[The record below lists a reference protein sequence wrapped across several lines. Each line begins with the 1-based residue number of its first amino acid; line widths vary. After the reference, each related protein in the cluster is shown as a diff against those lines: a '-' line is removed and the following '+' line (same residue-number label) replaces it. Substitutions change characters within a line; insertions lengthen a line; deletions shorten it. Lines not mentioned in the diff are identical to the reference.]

1 MALAAV
7 SRFLHQ
13 LRSDAELT
21 SLSNRQLLARFCE
34 SREERAFA
42 TLVHRHG
49 QIVLSVCQR
58 VLRNSQDAE
67 DAFQAT
73 FLVLAQK
80 AGKLRDPDLI
90 GPWLH
95 GVAFRTA
102 AKVRAN
108 TLKRRVRERRAAIPA
123 RASPEAE
130 VARMELQALLDD
142 AIVSLPARFRAP
154 IVLCYLEGKTND
166 EAAQLVGCSR
176 GTIATRL
183 ARARKLLRK
192 RLARKGLA
200 VPCSMLATGLSVDA
214 LSALPISLRLS
225 SPKLASPEAIA
236 LAKGVSRAMFIAN
249 LKSITCVLCAVLFV
263 GVASVSSIPGA
274 LLEAKAES
282 QQPSP
287 ENGFRVDPP
296 ARVNSQAGHQAA
308 IQPTVK
314 QLLEYLDV
322 HALRRQSIECL
333 DVKLEIRRGGQSI
346 MGLTCKFAA
355 QYPNKVRLVASCM
368 GTSSIEI
375 GANDQEIWQ
384 WIRGGN
390 HAFSRSSRE
399 EIAKGKGSWT
409 EPVSPDWLLEILG
422 MQRPGQVD
430 TYRLDGLSDAFQ
442 LVQQVR
448 TGPGRGMSKV
458 TVFNKKASDIQVRAH
473 LVRDEKGREICSARV
488 LEVQQIGKETIP
500 SRLVLSWPSEHLE
513 ILVALQNITLNQLE
527 GTDRPAQLFAVPVTL
542 DNKK

>member
-7 SRFLHQ
+7 SRFLNE
-13 LRSDAELT
+13 LRFDAELR

-34 SREERAFA
+34 RGEEKAFA
-42 TLVHRHG
+42 ALVHRHG
-49 QIVLSVCQR
+49 PIVLSVCQR
-58 VLRNSQDAE
+58 VLRNSHDAE

-80 AGKLRDPDLI
+80 AGKLRDPNLI

-102 AKVRAN
+102 AKVRSNAQ
-108 TLKRRVRERRAAIPA
+108 KRRSRERAAA
-123 RASPEAE
+123 VRSVASPEAE
-130 VARMELQALLDD
+130 VERMESRALLDD
-142 AIVSLPARFRAP
+142 AIVSLPARFRVP
-154 IVLCYLEGKTND
+154 IILCYLEGKTNS
-166 EAAQLVGCSR
+166 EAADLVGCSR

-183 ARARKLLRK
+183 ARAKKLLRK
-192 RLARKGLA
+192 RLARTGVVA
-200 VPCSMLATGLSVDA
+200 PCSMLATGLSVDTM
-214 LSALPISLRLS
+214 SAVPISMRFF
-225 SPKLASPEAIA
+225 SPSLASPEAVA
-236 LAKGVSRAMFIAN
+236 LAKGVSRAMFIAK
-249 LKSITCVLCAVLFV
+249 LKSISCVLCAGLFV

-274 LLEAKAES
+274 LLEEKAES
-282 QQPSP
+282 QQASP
-287 ENGFRVDPP
+287 ENGIRVISQAEVIP
-296 ARVNSQAGHQAA
+296 QAGHQAA

-333 DVKLEIRRGGQSI
+333 DVKLEIRQGGQSI
-346 MGLTCKFAA
+346 MGLTGKFAA
-355 QYPNKVRLVASCM
+355 QYPNKVHLVASCM
-368 GTSSIEI
+368 GTSFVEI

-384 WIRGGN
+384 WNRDGS
-390 HAFSRSSRE
+390 HAFSRSSRK

-430 TYRLDGLSDAFQ
+430 TYRLDVLSDAFE

-448 TGPGRGMSKV
+448 IGPGRGMSDV

-488 LEVQQIGKETIP
+488 LEGQQIGKETIP
-500 SRLVLSWPSEHLE
+500 SRLVLAWPSEHLE
-513 ILVALQNITLNQLE
+513 ILVTLQNITLNQLE
-527 GTDRPAQLFAVPVTL
+527 GTDRPAQLFAAPVTVE
-542 DNKK
+542 NKK